1 MSTLAEIEAA
11 IECLS
16 AKDVEELS
24 AWLRQRDTRGTGGL
38 PVETWLKRARGAAVP
53 GATTDALQALT
64 RGEQ

>member
-16 AKDVEELS
+16 AKEVEKLS
-24 AWLRQRDTRGTGGL
+24 IWLRERSTRGTGGL
-38 PVETWLKRARGAAVP
+38 PVETWLERARGAAVP
-53 GATTDALQALT
+53 GTTTDALQALT

>member
-16 AKDVEELS
+16 AKEVEELS
-24 AWLRQRDTRGTGGL
+24 VWLRQRGSGAVEGL
-38 PVETWLKRARGAAVP
+38 PVETWLKKARGAAVP
-53 GATTDALQALT
+53 GVSTDALQALT

>member
-16 AKDVEELS
+16 AKEVEKLS
-24 AWLRQRDTRGTGGL
+24 AWLRERRSRGAERL
-38 PVETWLKRARGAAVP
+38 PVDAWLERARGAAVP